1 MLYYS
6 STKRPLFGL
15 LALLLVGAIIIL
27 ATGNTYTLLILTL
40 VSIWAVLG
48 LSWNLLGGYA
58 GLFSF
63 GHAAFFG
70 LGSYTVGILF
80 HDYGVTPSIGWPLA
94 ALVGAVA
101 GIFVGYITFRLKGP
115 YFTLAMLA
123 YPLALLSVFE
133 WAGWNELELPMKREG
148 GWAYMQFEDGRII
161 ALIALALMGLAIWI
175 SIRIER
181 SRFGLALVAIRQN
194 ELAASA
200 AGLRVLSWKL
210 WAIAVS
216 GAMAASAGGLY
227 AVVLLIITPQA
238 VFGLPVSA
246 QALIVTMFGGLGTVW
261 GPVLG
266 SIILVPLSEFLYA
279 NLAAAL
285 PGIQGVVFGLA
296 IMAVILIQP
305 QGIFWAIYD
314 RFAFKSTDEGPAFQD
329 VMLPERGPSNSSL
342 GSPLLEISN
351 VSLNFSG
358 LRALAKVSITVNESE
373 IVGIIGPN
381 GAGKTTLF
389 NAING
394 FIKVNEGDIKCAGS
408 SLLGF
413 KPEQVAAMGI
423 GRTFQTARAF
433 PRLTLLENVV
443 VGAFVRYSD
452 DKRAIAVAQ
461 NALTRLGLADRAY
474 VSAGSLTNRELRL
487 MELARA
493 LACEPRLI
501 LMDESFAGLANED
514 IEGMLPVIRR
524 LRSEGITIV
533 IIEHTMHAMIR
544 LVDRLI
550 VLDQGAVI
558 ANGSPNEVVKDSR
571 VITAYLGK
579 RWAEHAQA

>member
-1 MLYYS
+1 M
-6 STKRPLFGL
+6 
-15 LALLLVGAIIIL
+15 IL

-40 VSIWAVLG
+40 VSIWTVLG

-58 GLFSF
+58 GLYSF

-80 HDYGVTPSIGWPLA
+80 HDYSVTPWIGWPLA
-94 ALVGAVA
+94 ALIGAVA
-101 GIFVGYITFRLKGP
+101 GILVGYITFRLKGP

-133 WAGWNELELPMKREG
+133 WAGWNELALPMKREG
-148 GWAYMQFEDGRII
+148 GFAYMQFGDSRII

-200 AGLRVLSWKL
+200 AGLPVLSWKL

-238 VFGLPVSA
+238 VFGLQVSA

-266 SIILVPLSEFLYA
+266 AVILVPLSEFLYA
-279 NLAAAL
+279 NLGAAL
-285 PGIQGVVFGLA
+285 PGIQGVVFGSA
-296 IMAVILIQP
+296 IMAIILIQP
-305 QGIFWAIYD
+305 QGMFWAIYD
-314 RFAFKSTDEGPAFQD
+314 RFAVKRTDEHPTVQD
-329 VMLPERGPSNSSL
+329 VTLPERGR
-342 GSPLLEISN
+342 SPLSVGFPLLDISN
-351 VSLNFSG
+351 LSLSFRG
-358 LRALAKVSITVNESE
+358 LRALAGVSITVKERE

-394 FIKVNEGDIKCAGS
+394 FIEINEGDIKCAGS
-408 SLLGF
+408 SLVGF
-413 KPEQVAAMGI
+413 KPEQVAAI
-423 GRTFQTARAF
+423 GVARTFQTARAF

-443 VGAFVRYSD
+443 VGSFMRYSD
-452 DKRAIAVAQ
+452 DKLAIAVAL
-461 NALTRLGLADRAY
+461 NALTRVGLTDRAY
-474 VSAGSLTNRELRL
+474 VPAGSLTNHELRL

-493 LACEPRLI
+493 LAGEPILI
-501 LMDESFAGLANED
+501 LMDESFAGLASED
-514 IEGMLPVIRR
+514 IEGMLPLIQR
-524 LRSEGITIV
+524 LRSDGITIV
-533 IIEHTMHAMIR
+533 IIEHTMHAMVR

-558 ANGSPNEVVKDSR
+558 ANGLPSEVVKDLR

-579 RWAEHAQA
+579 RWAEHAEA